1 MLEKH
6 KRQVI
11 LLAIACLFLLGTGVY
26 AGIKI
31 GQRQSSTGHKE
42 VDQITHEDGE
52 SVDVDPNAVDIDKA
66 YLDSLNERAGILEEQ
81 SQANTQTM
89 KYHLFTDVWFAAEK
103 TEQELPI
110 WNDPANE
117 QTMQVRIWLL
127 EDLSSGHGE
136 QTAPALI
143 TTGAIAPGQML
154 SKVNL
159 SRRLEVGT
167 YPAVFEYTPVDRAGT
182 KYSSFE
188 ARVFV
193 HVQ

>member
-117 QTMQVRIWLL
+117 QSMQVRILLL
-127 EDLSSGHGE
+127 EDYQNRQDE
-136 QTAPALI
+136 QIVTALT
-143 TTGAIAPGQML
+143 TTGIIAPGQML
-154 SKVNL
+154 RKVNL
-159 SRRLEVGT
+159 SSSLEAGT

-188 ARVFV
+188 ARVLV

>member
-1 MLEKH
+1 MFEKH
-6 KRQVI
+6 KKQVI

-31 GQRQSSTGHKE
+31 GQRQFSTGQEKAS
-42 VDQITHEDGE
+42 QIAYENGE
-52 SVDVDPNAVDIDKA
+52 PVATDPNAVDIDQA
-66 YLDSLNERAGILEEQ
+66 YLDTLNERAGILEEQ

-117 QTMQVRIWLL
+117 QTMQVRILLL
-127 EDLSSGHGE
+127 EDYQNRQDE
-136 QTAPALI
+136 QIVTALT
-143 TTGAIAPGQML
+143 TTGIIAPGQML
-154 SKVNL
+154 RKVNL
-159 SRRLEVGT
+159 SSSLEAGT

-188 ARVFV
+188 ARVLV

>member
-31 GQRQSSTGHKE
+31 SQRQFSTGHNE
-42 VDQITHEDGE
+42 VDQIAHEDGE
-52 SVDVDPNAVDIDKA
+52 PVDVDPNAVDIDQA
-66 YLDSLNERAGILEEQ
+66 YLDSLNERAGMVDEQ
-81 SQANTQTM
+81 SQVNTQLM
-89 KYHLFTDVWFAAEK
+89 KYHLFTDVWFAAERA
-103 TEQELPI
+103 EQELPI

-117 QTMQVRIWLL
+117 QSMQVRIWLL
-127 EDLSSGHGE
+127 EDYQNRQDE
-136 QTAPALI
+136 QTVTALI
-143 TTGAIAPGQML
+143 TTGSIAPGQML
-154 SKVNL
+154 RKVEL
-159 SRRLEVGT
+159 RRSLETGT
-167 YPAVFEYTPVDRAGT
+167 YPAVFVYTPVDRAGT

-188 ARVFV
+188 ARVLV

>member
-26 AGIKI
+26 AGIQI

-42 VDQITHEDGE
+42 VDQITHEGGE
-52 SVDVDPNAVDIDKA
+52 SVDVDPNAVDIDQA
-66 YLDSLNERAGILEEQ
+66 YLDSLNERADILEEQ

>member
-31 GQRQSSTGHKE
+31 GQLQSSTGHKE
-42 VDQITHEDGE
+42 EDQIAHEDGE
-52 SVDVDPNAVDIDKA
+52 SVDVDPNAVDIDQA
-66 YLDSLNERAGILEEQ
+66 YLDSLNERAGILDEQ
-81 SQANTQTM
+81 SQANAQLM
-89 KYHLFTDVWFAAEK
+89 KYHLFTDVWFVAEK
-103 TEQELPI
+103 MEQELPI
-110 WNDPANE
+110 WNDPSNE
-117 QTMQVRIWLL
+117 HSMQVLIWLL
-127 EDLSSGHGE
+127 EDLSSEYGE
-136 QTAPALI
+136 RTAPALI

-154 SKVNL
+154 RKVNL
-159 SRRLEVGT
+159 SRRLEAGT

-188 ARVFV
+188 ARVLV

>member
-52 SVDVDPNAVDIDKA
+52 SVDVDPNTVDIDKA

-117 QTMQVRIWLL
+117 QSMQVRIWLL
-127 EDLSSGHGE
+127 EDLSSRHGE
-136 QTAPALI
+136 QTAQALI

-159 SRRLEVGT
+159 SRRLEAGT